1 MSKNKKTTPVSSNG
15 RTAAS
20 EAVNVGPNPAAG
32 TTPLEGQDVPQAQMV
47 VNNSD
52 WPELFPIKDEAL
64 DEEEKQTFLDFTA
77 IALHA
82 RGVPLIKVWNSARN
96 LWDSRVKD
104 LDKQTKLKEGK

>member
-1 MSKNKKTTPVSSNG
+1 MSKG
-15 RTAAS
+15 RKAQREAELKAS
-20 EAVNVGPNPAAG
+20 AVTEAVKVDSSPAPEN
-32 TTPLEGQDVPQAQMV
+32 TPLEGQDTPQAQMV

-64 DEEEKQTFLDFTA
+64 DEEEKQTFLDFAA

-82 RGVPLIKVWNSARN
+82 QGVPLIKVWNSARN

-104 LDKQTKLKEGK
+104 LDKQAKLKEVK